1 MTESFESL
9 EAAMRWAV
17 NLAARGV
24 GHVEPNPAVGAVVV
38 DDQLR
43 VLGEGWHTAF
53 GEAHAEV
60 EALQAAGE
68 LARGATLVVTLEPCR
83 HHGQTP
89 PCTDAVLSSG
99 VRRVV
104 IGIEDPSPHA
114 DGTGLS
120 LLREAG
126 LEIEVG
132 VEAELVR
139 RLNSPFLHLL
149 ETGRPW
155 VHAKWAMTL
164 DGRIAAA
171 GGHSQWI
178 SSEESREM
186 VHELRGRVDAVVVGI
201 GTAEADDPLLTARP
215 PGPRK
220 ATRVILDTNARLNL
234 DSQLVRTAHDTPV
247 MVVCSET
254 VDEVRAG
261 ALSDAGVD
269 IVKLPLTES
278 GRIDFRLLL
287 DELGIRRWTNVLV
300 EGGSEVLGTLA
311 DGGWIDEAHV
321 FLAPKLVG
329 GRMALG
335 AVGGEGLPR
344 IPETASLECVETR
357 AVGPDLYWRGVRP
370 RVVERPD
377 S

>member
-1 MTESFESL
+1 
-9 EAAMRWAV
+9 MRWAV

-24 GHVEPNPAVGAVVV
+24 GRVEPNPAVGAVVV

-178 SSEESREM
+178 SSEESRGM

-335 AVGGEGLPR
+335 AVGGEGVPR
-344 IPETASLECVETR
+344 IPERASLECVETR
-357 AVGPDLYWRGVRP
+357 AVGSDLYWRG
-370 RVVERPD
+370 
-377 S
+377 

>member
-1 MTESFESL
+1 MTESFESF
-9 EAAMRWAV
+9 EGVMRRAV
-17 NLAARGV
+17 ELAAPGGGR
-24 GHVEPNPAVGAVVV
+24 VEPNPAVGAVVV

-43 VLGEGWHTAF
+43 VLGEGWHGAF
-53 GEAHAEV
+53 GGPHAEV

-89 PCTDAVLSSG
+89 PCTDAVLASG
-99 VRRVV
+99 IRRVV
-104 IGIEDPSPHA
+104 VGIEDPSPHA
-114 DGTGLS
+114 GGSGLS
-120 LLREAG
+120 VLRDAG
-126 LEIEVG
+126 VEIEVG
-132 VEAELVR
+132 AEAELVR

-164 DGRIAAA
+164 DGRIATA

-178 SSEESREM
+178 SSEESRGL

-201 GTAEADDPLLTARP
+201 GTAAVDDPLLTARP
-215 PGPRK
+215 PGPRR
-220 ATRVILDTNARLNL
+220 ATRVVLDTNASLKL

-247 MVVCSET
+247 LVACSET
-254 VDEVRAG
+254 VDEARAG
-261 ALSDAGVD
+261 ALAAAGVD
-269 IVKLPLTES
+269 IVKVPLTES
-278 GRIDFRLLL
+278 GRIDFRLLM
-287 DELGIRRWTNVLV
+287 DEFGTRRWTNVLV

-329 GRMALG
+329 GRTALG

-344 IPETASLECVETR
+344 SPETANLECVETR
-357 AVGPDLYWRGVRP
+357 TVGQDVYWRGVRP
-370 RVVERPD
+370 RVVGRRD